1 MRIKELQPFH
11 GAGLTQVLPVL
22 YINLERDK
30 ERRSHIEREL
40 TQVNL
45 RPIRIRA
52 VGPLLPHGIFAETLS
67 AGEIGAYASHMKAWS
82 TLLVSGHPH
91 ALVLE
96 DDARVRGNLAE
107 LVDLIIAALPED
119 WDLVH
124 LYDDEGRPAR
134 PLRPVGV
141 DHKLV
146 RHARVPRGCV
156 GYLISRSGAQKL
168 SRQEQRCW
176 PVDTDFRRPW
186 HFLLNSYG
194 IRPPLVKHDSE
205 FPSAILRAGPR
216 SRRRRGIAISNPLH
230 SVQGAMWNFERL
242 GISWWLYSFAVNSWR
257 RLVRVIGRLAR
268 RHEQLLVSGEVRLK
282 EVLAVNKKPR
292 RSGSERG

>member
-1 MRIKELQPFH
+1 M
-11 GAGLTQVLPVL
+11 LPVF

-30 ERRSHIEREL
+30 ERRSQIECEL
-40 TQVNL
+40 KQVNL
-45 RPIRIRA
+45 GAIRIRA

-82 TLLVSGHPH
+82 TLLVSSHPH

-96 DDARVRGNLAE
+96 DDARVPGNLAE
-107 LVDLIIAALPED
+107 LVDLTIDALPKD

-134 PLRPVGV
+134 PLCPVGD

-168 SRQEQRCW
+168 SRQELRCW

-186 HFLLNSYG
+186 HFQLNSYG
-194 IRPPLVKHDSE
+194 VRPPLVKHDSQ

-230 SVQGAMWNFERL
+230 SFQGAMWNLKRL
-242 GISWWLYSFAVNSWR
+242 GLSWWLYSYAVNSSR
-257 RLVRVIGRLAR
+257 RLTRAIGRLAR
-268 RHEQLLVSGEVRLK
+268 RHEQLFVAGEVRLK
-282 EVLAVNKKPR
+282 EVAANKRPR

>member
-1 MRIKELQPFH
+1 
-11 GAGLTQVLPVL
+11 VLPVF

-30 ERRSHIEREL
+30 ERRSQIECEL
-40 TQVNL
+40 KQVNL
-45 RPIRIRA
+45 GAIRIRA

-67 AGEIGAYASHMKAWS
+67 AGEIGAYASHMKAWR
-82 TLLVSGHPH
+82 TLLVSSHPH

-96 DDARVRGNLAE
+96 DDARVPGNLAE
-107 LVDLIIAALPED
+107 LVDLTIDALPKD

-134 PLRPVGV
+134 PLCPVGD

-168 SRQEQRCW
+168 SRQELRCW

-186 HFLLNSYG
+186 HFQLNSYG
-194 IRPPLVKHDSE
+194 VRPPLVKHDSQ

-230 SVQGAMWNFERL
+230 SFQGAMWNLKRL
-242 GISWWLYSFAVNSWR
+242 GLSWWLYSYAVNSSR
-257 RLVRVIGRLAR
+257 RLTRAIGRLAR
-268 RHEQLLVSGEVRLK
+268 RHEQLFVACEVRLK
-282 EVLAVNKKPR
+282 EVAANKRPR